1 MRDDFLTADWAN
13 NHASFSDG
21 IDRGLA
27 AIRAGLGRFADWDG
41 TTHQLLALIAAF
53 AVTGLSIGSTSGAA

>member
-13 NHASFSDG
+13 HHSALSDG

-27 AIRAGLGRFADWDG
+27 ALRAGIGKFWEWDG
-41 TTHQLLALIAAF
+41 TTHQLVALVVSF
-53 AVTGLSIGSTSGAA
+53 AITALTFNTTTA